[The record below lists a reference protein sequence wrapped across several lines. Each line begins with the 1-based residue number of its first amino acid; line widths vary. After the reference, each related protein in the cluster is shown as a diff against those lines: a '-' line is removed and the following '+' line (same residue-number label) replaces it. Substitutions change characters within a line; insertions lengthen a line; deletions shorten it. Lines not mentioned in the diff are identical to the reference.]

1 MDKEMAQLHDITRNM
16 LIDVQKNLLAKK
28 PVPGFS
34 PSDLK
39 KVRKALSNLD
49 FDTESYGD
57 IMEKN
62 VNNPKGLMKAIRN
75 QETRVMR
82 AFELLPDDTIHHLVQ
97 QRTGGDFSLNVSG
110 DTVRNAVSRLQDRFQ
125 MRFGQY
131 SGPTGTVR
139 GDTAFSN
146 FAHKADDRA
155 TGLEKLLG
163 IGKNTDPSTTA
174 HRYGTAGYSKT
185 LTAAETADADAL
197 VEALA
202 PRISDQLEDVKVGI
216 QTDSPRVEAVR
227 ALDPRL
233 KDAYKATNT
242 AENIA
247 EMKGVIQ
254 TIPRANIIQ
263 TYRPLLEFKGGG
275 FRLSFLPG
283 AEEMGKA
290 IARNPV
296 EALTGA
302 AMSLADPDVIKSLF
316 QGKPKEA
323 LEKGA
328 MGAGIGAGLAEVL
341 KVSPV
346 QQARL
351 ASYAS
356 KIPGVASK
364 IPGALSMLGGV
375 AKFVAPVGGAVAGY
389 QLADAI
395 LEGST
400 GAGFVDTIKQV
411 QDKERTAGINKAAV
425 ESAAKS
431 KQLAVEKELPKPI
444 IDSDTIEKF
453 ATDPLNELEYGW
465 KKLTGQV

>member
-1 MDKEMAQLHDITRNM
+1 MDKELARLHDITRNM
-16 LIDVQKNLLAKK
+16 LIDVQRNLLAKK

-125 MRFGQY
+125 MRFGQATG
-131 SGPTGTVR
+131 STGTVR

-155 TGLEKLLG
+155 TGLEKLSG

-174 HRYGTAGYSKT
+174 HRYGTTGYSKT
-185 LTAAETADADAL
+185 LTAAEIADADAL

-202 PRISDQLEDVKVGI
+202 PRITDQLEDVKVGI
-216 QTDSPRVEAVR
+216 QTDSPRVEAIR

-242 AENIA
+242 AEDIA

-263 TYRPLLEFKGGG
+263 TYRSLPEFKGGS

-283 AEEMGKA
+283 AEEMVQA
-290 IARNPV
+290 IVKNP
-296 EALTGA
+296 LGA
-302 AMSLADPDVIKSLF
+302 AVGAASMIEPEAITSAF
-316 QGKPKEA
+316 QGNYRQAAEQTA
-323 LEKGA
+323 IGA
-328 MGAGIGAGLAEVL
+328 GVGAGIQQVL
-341 KVSPV
+341 KVNPV
-346 QQARL
+346 QQAKL
-351 ASYAS
+351 ASFAS
-356 KIPGVASK
+356 KIPGVASRIPAALK
-364 IPGALSMLGGV
+364 IGAGV
-375 AKFVAPVGGAVAGY
+375 AKFAPPVLVGVAGY
-389 QLADAI
+389 QTLNAI
-395 LEGST
+395 VEGAT
-400 GAGFVDTIKQV
+400 GKNLQETGVAAEEK
-411 QDKERTAGINKAAV
+411 KEQLREEGYSDYELRRRARTGYRR
-425 ESAAKS
+425 
-431 KQLAVEKELPKPI
+431 P
-444 IDSDTIEKF
+444 
-453 ATDPLNELEYGW
+453 
-465 KKLTGQV
+465 